1 MKQDLRVH
9 GWNFNKIHDG
19 SIVISTLIFLIA
31 LFGFVLSVNIIT
43 GLFLLIG
50 FVLWGLVLY
59 FFRDPDR
66 DIQNSTGIVLSPGDG
81 VVKDITQI
89 RDERLNQDCIRVG
102 IFLSVFDVHV
112 QRVPLNGKV
121 AFVAHQEGQYHPAF
135 HPSASSEN
143 EQIIMGIDTE
153 YGLITVKQISG
164 ILARKCINYLTD
176 GDQVQIGQRYGLI
189 KFGSRV
195 EIVLPST
202 AKLQCTIGD
211 KVRGGLTVIAEMS

>member
-1 MKQDLRVH
+1 
-9 GWNFNKIHDG
+9 
-19 SIVISTLIFLIA
+19 
-31 LFGFVLSVNIIT
+31 
-43 GLFLLIG
+43 
-50 FVLWGLVLY
+50 
-59 FFRDPDR
+59 
-66 DIQNSTGIVLSPGDG
+66 
-81 VVKDITQI
+81 
-89 RDERLNQDCIRVG
+89 
-102 IFLSVFDVHV
+102 
-112 QRVPLNGKV
+112 
-121 AFVAHQEGQYHPAF
+121 
-135 HPSASSEN
+135 
-143 EQIIMGIDTE
+143 MGIDTE

>member
-1 MKQDLRVH
+1 MKQDLRVQ
-9 GWNFNKIHDG
+9 GWNFNRIQDG
-19 SIVISTLIFLIA
+19 SIVIATLIFLIA

-66 DIQNSTGIVLSPGDG
+66 EIPNSAGIVLSPGDG

-89 RDERLNQDCIRVG
+89 RDERLNRDSIRVG

-112 QRVPLNGKV
+112 QRIPLNGKI
-121 AFVAHQEGQYHPAF
+121 AFVVHQEGQYHPAY

-202 AKLQCTIGD
+202 AKLQCTLGD